1 MSPAGTDP
9 ERTAPAGTENR
20 RRRSADG
27 TENRRRRSRAGRR
40 TGGDGVRAGRRATHG
55 VRTGRSA
62 RKQRRPPVH
71 DRGPAGPRSGHR
83 GRRGHGELDH
93 DTAEPLR
100 SALGDAVAGGAR
112 RIVVDCAELRFC
124 DSTGLNVLL
133 RARLAAQGGDA
144 RVELAALRPQVA
156 RMLAVTGAA
165 AVFPRYASLGEALA
179 TPRQE

>member
-1 MSPAGTDP
+1 MVSGQDGRPGGSSDRRFTVEVRPGPEAGIVVVEVT
-9 ERTAPAGTENR
+9 
-20 RRRSADG
+20 
-27 TENRRRRSRAGRR
+27 
-40 TGGDGVRAGRRATHG
+40 
-55 VRTGRSA
+55 
-62 RKQRRPPVH
+62 
-71 DRGPAGPRSGHR
+71 
-83 GRRGHGELDH
+83 GELDH

-100 SALGDAVAGGAR
+100 SVLGNAVAGGAR

-133 RARLAAQGGDA
+133 RARLAAQGGEA

-179 TPRQE
+179 VPRQE